1 MRTTWDFY
9 STERIVFGNGAIQQL
24 GEILQRLGAKNVLL
38 ISDPG
43 IKQAGIVD
51 KVLALLEQASYH
63 AVVYDQVIPEPPI
76 DSALEC
82 YEFAKSQNTDAVIG
96 LGGGSSIDMAKI
108 VALLVAH
115 GGHPLDYY
123 GGENQVPGPIAPLVA
138 IPTTAGTGSEVTSV
152 SVLTDVKNNLKVG
165 ISDNYLRPT
174 VALLDP
180 ELTIGLPSY
189 VTACSGIDA
198 LSHAIEAYTAKPF
211 SFIQAEGQILF
222 QGSIPISDALAY
234 RAIELIAK
242 NLPLA
247 VQQGTNLEAR
257 SNMLLGS
264 LLAGMAFSNAGTAA
278 AHALAYPIGGLVKS
292 PHGEVTGLLL
302 PYVMEFNTAVETEK
316 MVKILKAFDINA
328 DGLSRKEAALAASKA
343 VFNLLETIG
352 LPTHLSDIGIKEED
366 VAEIAEK
373 TLQIDRL
380 VRNNPRVPTL
390 HGLEEL
396 LRKAL

>member
-24 GEILQRLGAKNVLL
+24 GEILQKLGAKNVLL

-189 VTACSGIDA
+189 ITACSGIDA

-352 LPTHLSDIGIKEED
+352 LPTHLSAIGIKEED
-366 VAEIAEK
+366 VSDIAEK

>member
-1 MRTTWDFY
+1 M
-9 STERIVFGNGAIQQL
+9 
-24 GEILQRLGAKNVLL
+24 
-38 ISDPG
+38 
-43 IKQAGIVD
+43 
-51 KVLALLEQASYH
+51 
-63 AVVYDQVIPEPPI
+63 
-76 DSALEC
+76 
-82 YEFAKSQNTDAVIG
+82 
-96 LGGGSSIDMAKI
+96 
-108 VALLVAH
+108 
-115 GGHPLDYY
+115 
-123 GGENQVPGPIAPLVA
+123 
-138 IPTTAGTGSEVTSV
+138 
-152 SVLTDVKNNLKVG
+152 
-165 ISDNYLRPT
+165 
-174 VALLDP
+174 
-180 ELTIGLPSY
+180 
-189 VTACSGIDA
+189 
-198 LSHAIEAYTAKPF
+198 
-211 SFIQAEGQILF
+211 F

-234 RAIELIAK
+234 RAIELISK

-316 MVKILKAFDINA
+316 MVKILKAFDINP

-366 VAEIAEK
+366 VSEIAEK